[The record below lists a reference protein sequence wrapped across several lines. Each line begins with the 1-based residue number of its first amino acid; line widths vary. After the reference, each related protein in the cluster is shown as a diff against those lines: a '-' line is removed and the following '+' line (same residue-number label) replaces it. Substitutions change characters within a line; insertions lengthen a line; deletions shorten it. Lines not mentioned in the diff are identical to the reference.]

1 MLIIGERLNTS
12 RKGLHEAV
20 ENRDEEFLKE
30 IARKQAEN
38 GANYLDVNCGTR
50 LQHEVEDLPWL
61 AKLVQ
66 DTVDLPLS
74 IDTPNAAAA
83 EAALGIHRGKPIINS
98 ISAESERYEKTLPL
112 VKKHKAGVIA
122 LCMDDEG
129 MPETTERKFEVA
141 GKLRERLLSDGV
153 PEEDVYLDPLVQP
166 VGSNQAAG
174 MAVVNAIREIR
185 RAFPDTHIS
194 AGVSNVSHGMPK
206 RKLLN
211 RAFMV
216 MCIAA
221 GLDTAIVDPND
232 ADIMQMIFASE
243 ALAGR
248 DEFCANYIA
257 AFRAGKIA

>member
-20 ENRDEEFLKE
+20 ETRNEEFLQE

-50 LQHEVEDLPWL
+50 LQHEVEDLTWL

-66 DTVDLPLS
+66 DTVGLPLS
-74 IDTPNAAAA
+74 IDTPNADAA
-83 EAALGIHRGKPIINS
+83 EAALSVHKGRPIINS
-98 ISAESERYEKTLPL
+98 ISAESERYERMLPL
-112 VKKHKAGVIA
+112 VKKHNAGVIA

-129 MPETTERKFEVA
+129 MPETAEKKFAVA
-141 GKLRERLLSDGV
+141 SKLRQRLTSDGV
-153 PEEDVYLDPLVQP
+153 PEENIYLDPLVQP

-174 MAVVNAIREIR
+174 MAVVDAIRGIR
-185 RAFPDTHIS
+185 RAFPNTHIS
-194 AGVSNVSHGMPK
+194 AGVSNVSHGMPA

-211 RAFMV
+211 RTFIA
-216 MCIAA
+216 MCICA

-232 ADIMQMIFASE
+232 SDIMQIILAAES
-243 ALAGR
+243 LAGR
-248 DEFCANYIA
+248 DEFCANYLA

>member
-20 ENRDEEFLKE
+20 EKRDEEFLRE
-30 IARKQAEN
+30 IARKQVEN

-50 LQHEVEDLPWL
+50 LEHEVEDLPWL

-66 DTVDLPLS
+66 ETVDLPLS
-74 IDTPNAAAA
+74 IDTPNADAA
-83 EAALGIHRGKPIINS
+83 EAALSIHKGKPIINS
-98 ISAESERYEKTLPL
+98 ISAESDRYEKMLPF
-112 VKKHKAGVIA
+112 VKKYNAGVIA

-129 MPETTERKFEVA
+129 MPETAERKFEVA
-141 GKLRERLLSDGV
+141 SKLRERLISDGV
-153 PEEDVYLDPLVQP
+153 PEEDIYLDPLVQP

-174 MAVVNAIREIR
+174 MAVVNAIREIAR
-185 RAFPDTHIS
+185 EFPNTHIS

-211 RAFMV
+211 RAFIV
-216 MCIAA
+216 LCIAA

-232 ADIMQMIFASE
+232 ADIMQSI
-243 ALAGR
+243 LAAEVLSGK
-248 DEFCANYIA
+248 DEFCAGYLA
-257 AFRAGKIA
+257 AYRAGKIT